1 MPPMP
6 PSMTIIGA
14 GGIGCALADALHRG
28 GIAVQLVESNPAK
41 IDWCRTNGVGFED
54 GPLHAIPIV
63 HFNDWRPSDLDLT
76 LLCVKCFDNATVL
89 KRIPDTAELIPVQNG
104 FEQQLAARCRWEG
117 IASFVSECNDDTTC
131 ARWSRSGALHLG
143 PSNATTHNNQPTDHL
158 QLLER
163 TLKEHGRFT
172 VKPVPNIL
180 PYKYSKLM
188 YNAAISPLAAVSG
201 LDNGA
206 LLTIPK
212 ARHLFFNFLRENH
225 AILKQARIPLET
237 IGPFHPDTVQRILRT
252 PLLARCLSPAFARS
266 LRGTYCS
273 MSGDIER
280 GRTEI
285 DFFNGHLLTLAGPSP
300 CPLNHTACTLVRRMT
315 EEQASP
321 STDCLEAFLR

>member
-1 MPPMP
+1 
-6 PSMTIIGA
+6 
-14 GGIGCALADALHRG
+14 
-28 GIAVQLVESNPAK
+28 
-41 IDWCRTNGVGFED
+41 
-54 GPLHAIPIV
+54 
-63 HFNDWRPSDLDLT
+63 
-76 LLCVKCFDNATVL
+76 
-89 KRIPDTAELIPVQNG
+89 
-104 FEQQLAARCRWEG
+104 
-117 IASFVSECNDDTTC
+117 
-131 ARWSRSGALHLG
+131 
-143 PSNATTHNNQPTDHL
+143 
-158 QLLER
+158 
-163 TLKEHGRFT
+163 LKEHGRFI

-212 ARHLFFNFLRENH
+212 ARRLFFNFLRENH
-225 AILKQARIPLET
+225 AILKQASIPLET
-237 IGPFHPDTVQRILRT
+237 IGPFHPNTVQRILRT

-285 DFFNGHLLTLAGPSP
+285 DYFNGHLLALADTYP

-315 EEQASP
+315 DEQASP
-321 STDCLEAFLR
+321 SIDCLEAFLR